1 MTQRVSLNLRG
12 EEKGTRVYETK
23 EVWTYIS

>member
-1 MTQRVSLNLRG
+1 MTKRVNLNLRG

-23 EVWTYIS
+23 EVGTDIS